1 MTQTIIY
8 VTGSILSF
16 NVYRCNNYVFL
27 KCIKS
32 TSSFDKL
39 FISLLW
45 NNWFFINIGGYNC
58 NSIPF
63 YLWILFCRQASSV
76 SDIALVKCWCDLTK
90 GQKQF
95 LVVNHIIICVVYTC
109 VYIFVLFKYLYYSLF
124 LSVIT
129 IWKYYVCYGLKHL
142 INDFFNSLL
151 YRW

>member
-1 MTQTIIY
+1 MYFWNVSNLHLLMINFLFHCYEINNFLLISVAITATQ
-8 VTGSILSF
+8 F
-16 NVYRCNNYVFL
+16 
-27 KCIKS
+27 
-32 TSSFDKL
+32 
-39 FISLLW
+39 
-45 NNWFFINIGGYNC
+45 
-58 NSIPF
+58 F
-63 YLWILFCRQASSV
+63 YLWILFCRRVSSV

-90 GQKQF
+90 GQEQF

>member
-1 MTQTIIY
+1 MYFSNVSNLHLLMINFLFHCYEINNFLLISVAITATQ
-8 VTGSILSF
+8 F
-16 NVYRCNNYVFL
+16 
-27 KCIKS
+27 
-32 TSSFDKL
+32 
-39 FISLLW
+39 
-45 NNWFFINIGGYNC
+45 
-58 NSIPF
+58 F
-63 YLWILFCRQASSV
+63 YLWILFCRRASSV

-124 LSVIT
+124 LSVII